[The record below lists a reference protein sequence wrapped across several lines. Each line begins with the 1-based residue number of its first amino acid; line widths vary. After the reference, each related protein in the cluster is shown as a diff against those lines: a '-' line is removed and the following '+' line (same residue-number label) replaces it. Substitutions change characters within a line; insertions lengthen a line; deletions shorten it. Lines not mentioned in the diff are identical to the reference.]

1 VSTSDE
7 GHRELRELLG
17 SYALGHLPADQVDR
31 VRAHLDGC
39 GACRAELDDL
49 LSVARRLDGVD
60 PDSFGDL
67 PTPPPSLGDD
77 VWRAVARA
85 RAERDAHLDAHL
97 DAADEVG
104 SRRAA
109 DVVRRS
115 ARVRLLAAA
124 AAVVVALGVGGAVG
138 RATAP
143 EPAAVPTEAISMA
156 VTQADAVDVE
166 SADLV
171 AHTWGV
177 ELRIVAAGFAEG
189 ETFRATF
196 RTDDGTLVPAGEF
209 RGVGA
214 SRMTCFLQSAALR
227 EDVTQVLV
235 TDESGQTVL
244 SSDL

>member
-1 VSTSDE
+1 MSVSEE

-17 SYALGHLPADQVDR
+17 SYALGHLPDDQVAR

-39 GACRAELDDL
+39 RACRADLDELL
-49 LSVARRLDGVD
+49 PLARRLDAVD
-60 PDSFGDL
+60 ADAFGDV
-67 PTPPPSLGDD
+67 PAPPPGLGDD
-77 VWRAVARA
+77 IWQAVSRERTAA
-85 RAERDAHLDAHL
+85 QEAE
-97 DAADEVG
+97 E
-104 SRRAA
+104 
-109 DVVRRS
+109 VVRLRP
-115 ARVRLLAAA
+115 RRTRLLAAA

-143 EPAAVPTEAISMA
+143 EPAAVPTEAISMR
-156 VTQADAVDVE
+156 VVQDDPVSIE

-177 ELRIVAAGFAEG
+177 ELRIVAAGFTEG
-189 ETFRATF
+189 ETFRASF
-196 RTDDGTLVPAGEF
+196 RTEDGTLVPAGEF
-209 RGVGA
+209 LGVGS

-235 TDESGQTVL
+235 TDETGTTVL

>member
-1 VSTSDE
+1 MSVSDE

-17 SYALGHLPADQVDR
+17 SYALGHLPDDEVAR

-39 GACRAELDDL
+39 RACRADLDDL
-49 LSVARRLDGVD
+49 LPVVRRLDAVD
-60 PDSFGDL
+60 ADAFGDV
-67 PTPPPSLGDD
+67 PAPPPGLGDD
-77 VWRAVARA
+77 IWQAVSRE
-85 RAERDAHLDAHL
+85 RAER
-97 DAADEVG
+97 AAVRENE
-104 SRRAA
+104 
-109 DVVRRS
+109 VVRLRPGRT
-115 ARVRLLAAA
+115 RVLAAA

-143 EPAAVPTEAISMA
+143 EPAAVPTEAISMRVA
-156 VTQADAVDVE
+156 PGDPVSIE

-177 ELRIVAAGFAEG
+177 ELRIVAAGFTEG
-189 ETFRATF
+189 ETFSASF

-209 RGVGA
+209 LGVGS
-214 SRMTCFLQSAALR
+214 SRMTCFLQSASLR

-235 TDESGQTVL
+235 TDEAGTTVV

>member
-1 VSTSDE
+1 MSTSDE

-17 SYALGHLPADQVDR
+17 SYALGHLPTDQVDR

-39 GACRAELDDL
+39 AACRAELDDL
-49 LSVARRLDGVD
+49 LPLARRLDRVD
-60 PDSFGDL
+60 PDSFGDM

-85 RAERDAHLDAHL
+85 RAERDSQL
-97 DAADEVG
+97 AADDEVG

-143 EPAAVPTEAISMA
+143 EPNAVPTEAISVA
-156 VTQADAVDVE
+156 VTQEDAVSVE

-189 ETFRATF
+189 ETFRASF
-196 RTDDGTLVPAGEF
+196 RTDDGALVPAGEF
-209 RGVGA
+209 RGVGT

-235 TDESGQTVL
+235 TDEAGTTVL